1 MVGSGFKLLIL
12 TSGVPRGDAQ
22 DTGSGSATLLKSVV
36 DPYTFH
42 TDPDPIFDL
51 NKDRN
56 TLKTSINLFDN
67 KNVSENTNM
76 FSSLKRFSGI
86 VLSKI
91 KLLLFS

>member
-1 MVGSGFKLLIL
+1 
-12 TSGVPRGDAQ
+12 
-22 DTGSGSATLLKSVV
+22 V

-56 TLKTSINLFDN
+56 TLKTSKNLFDN
-67 KNVSENTNM
+67 KNVSEKTNM
-76 FSSLKRFSGI
+76 FSSLKRFSGLSI